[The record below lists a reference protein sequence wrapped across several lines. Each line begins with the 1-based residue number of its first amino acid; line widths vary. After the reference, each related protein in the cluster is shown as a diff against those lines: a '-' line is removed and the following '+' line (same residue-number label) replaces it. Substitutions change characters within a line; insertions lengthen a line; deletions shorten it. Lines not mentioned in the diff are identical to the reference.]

1 MKITQEKVDDLNALL
16 ILDIEESDYNDV
28 VQNKLKEQHKKVSMP
43 GFRQGK
49 VPFGMVKKMYETPT
63 KVEVINKK
71 VSSKIFEYIN
81 ENKLKV
87 LGQPL
92 PLETNGID
100 WENQKTFTLQY
111 EMGLSPVFDINLS
124 EKMKFKYYNVV
135 PDNEMLDNYVE
146 EITLRFGKISNPEIV
161 GEKDLVAVDIVE
173 IDGDKNED
181 DLFKGIYTIGIERI
195 SNQKIQDQLIDKK
208 KDDKITVNIKQ
219 LGDDLSESLSIL
231 GLKEGDLDG
240 TSENFEITIGTISRM
255 AAADL
260 DQELFDKVYGVGTVT
275 SVDAFRQKVK
285 EEAQT
290 MLGDQGKGKLKSDLI
305 EYFLENLN
313 VNLPDQFMKKWLVV
327 SSQGKLN
334 AHSIEHDY
342 HHYEKSLKWQ
352 VIETKLIDD
361 NNIKVEPLEVRNKAK
376 ELIKANFAQYGQTVP
391 DEQLTEYADGI
402 LKKEE
407 EARRLYDDLYY
418 DKIIE
423 VIKNKCSVENIEIS
437 YQAFSEM
444 VKKDHPE
451 HEHVHDENC
460 NHDHEHAHH
469 H

>member
-173 IDGDKNED
+173 IDGDKNEE